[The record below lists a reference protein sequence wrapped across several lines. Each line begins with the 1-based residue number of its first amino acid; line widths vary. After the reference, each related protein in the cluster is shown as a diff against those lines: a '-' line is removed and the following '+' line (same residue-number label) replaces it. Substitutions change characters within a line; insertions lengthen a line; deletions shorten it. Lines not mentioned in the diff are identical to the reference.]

1 MGEEIAAIPGGV
13 EVGGGGFEKLFV
25 PGLTDGGD
33 FFQNMTHNLV
43 GDFWGGCELAW
54 ICLL

>member
-33 FFQNMTHNLV
+33 FFQNMTHNVV
-43 GDFWGGCELAW
+43 GDFWGGCQLAW